1 MREVEQLEIS
11 YHKKGWVSVFIGIC
25 QSRAQLEAHLEKD
38 YERLGVDDIGCEMG
52 IDFGINTYDEDF
64 SVIAFKKSSQKI
76 DELFQEAAIFDLN
89 ELKAIFPEKLDKDY
103 NAVIVL
109 GELKYNGKV
118 KEIVNEQFG
127 YFRFIGSFPAVY

>member
-25 QSRAQLEAHLEKD
+25 QSRAQLEAYLEKD

-64 SVIAFKKSSQKI
+64 SVIAFKKSSQNTWSCFYYPLYRI
-76 DELFQEAAIFDLN
+76 CNSLCWVWSWALG
-89 ELKAIFPEKLDKDY
+89 LD
-103 NAVIVL
+103 
-109 GELKYNGKV
+109 
-118 KEIVNEQFG
+118 
-127 YFRFIGSFPAVY
+127 